1 MLLEDDLLKG
11 GCGLPLE
18 GCEDIRKFVMDLS
31 ASGISASESS
41 ENEDHGIP
49 ILISHRPPSGS
60 NDLKRLLTEGTYAFL
75 HTPNEKHPDWDSIL
89 KRILI
94 Y

>member
-1 MLLEDDLLKG
+1 
-11 GCGLPLE
+11 
-18 GCEDIRKFVMDLS
+18 MDLS
-31 ASGISASESS
+31 ATGISAAQATK
-41 ENEDHGIP
+41 NQDHGIP
-49 ILISHRPPSGS
+49 ILTSCRSPAGA
-60 NDLKRLLTEGTYAFL
+60 NDLKRLMTDGAYAFL